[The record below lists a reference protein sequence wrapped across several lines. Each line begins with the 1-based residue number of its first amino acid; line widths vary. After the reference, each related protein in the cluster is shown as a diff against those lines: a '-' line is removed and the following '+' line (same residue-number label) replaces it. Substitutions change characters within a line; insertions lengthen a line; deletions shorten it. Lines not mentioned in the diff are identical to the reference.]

1 MLAQGISSLSTVSN
15 KQPRAATNG
24 LVVVAA
30 GNEVIQYMPAEDF
43 SSLYDINDLMS
54 SYQTMVD
61 PNSLDNT
68 VLTTPTDEDV
78 LESLYLMQPG
88 TKTTQNGRQ
97 TEMEDVD

>member
-15 KQPRAATNG
+15 KQPGAATNG

-61 PNSLDNT
+61 PNSLENT
-68 VLTTPTDEDV
+68 LLTTPTDEDV

-88 TKTTQNGRQ
+88 TKTMQNGRQ